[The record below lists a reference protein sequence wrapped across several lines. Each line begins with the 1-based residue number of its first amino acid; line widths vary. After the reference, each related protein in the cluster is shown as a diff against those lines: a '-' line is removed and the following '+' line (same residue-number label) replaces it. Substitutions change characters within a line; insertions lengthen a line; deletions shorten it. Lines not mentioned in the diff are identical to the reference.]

1 LPLLL
6 RSSAL
11 RLSESA
17 EPDDLA
23 LSESLL
29 LAPGLRVAQTV
40 TVFAGKRDF
49 VEEEEE
55 DSLVKEGAFDDVV
68 RVFDTFKGVRCG
80 LSASRSVAD
89 GLDADAGFE
98 VSLLDAEKLVFDPEL
113 ELEDVLIADVL
124 VSSGRTCSGTL
135 LKPSS
140 SSLDRGCV

>member
-1 LPLLL
+1 
-6 RSSAL
+6 
-11 RLSESA
+11 
-17 EPDDLA
+17 
-23 LSESLL
+23 
-29 LAPGLRVAQTV
+29 V